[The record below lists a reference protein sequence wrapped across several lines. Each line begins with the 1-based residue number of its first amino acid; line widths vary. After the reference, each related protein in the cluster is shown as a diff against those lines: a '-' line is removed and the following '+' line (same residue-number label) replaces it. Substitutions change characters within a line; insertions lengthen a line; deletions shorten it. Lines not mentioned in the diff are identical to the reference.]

1 MEWLKSK
8 FEFYEVSNEGLVRS
22 VDKIVKCKG
31 NSTRV
36 CKGKLLKMVMDK
48 DGYYTVCIHDN
59 GTQFPY
65 FVHRLVAEAFIPNSD
80 NLPVVDH
87 INGNRQDNRVENLRW
102 LTVPQNNSTELARK
116 RKSESARKREDN
128 KKQIIQYAING
139 GLIGIYNSTM
149 EAERNTNIDRS
160 TIIRCCKNKQ
170 KTAGGYIWKYK
181 N

>member
-1 MEWLKSK
+1 MS
-8 FEFYEVSNEGLVRS
+8 
-22 VDKIVKCKG
+22 
-31 NSTRV
+31 
-36 CKGKLLKMVMDK
+36 
-48 DGYYTVCIHDN
+48 
-59 GTQFPY
+59 
-65 FVHRLVAEAFIPNSD
+65 
-80 NLPVVDH
+80 
-87 INGNRQDNRVENLRW
+87 
-102 LTVPQNNSTELARK
+102 QNNSTELARK
-116 RKSESARKREDN
+116 RKSEAARKREDN

>member
-22 VDKIVKCKG
+22 VDKMVKCKG

-59 GTQFPY
+59 DAQFPY
-65 FVHRLVAEAFIPNSD
+65 FVHKLVAEAFIPNPN
-80 NLPVVDH
+80 NLPIVHH
-87 INGNRQDNRVENLRW
+87 INGNNQDNRVENLEW
-102 LTVPQNNSTELARK
+102 STVLHNNSEPIARK
-116 RKSESARKREDN
+116 RKSEGAFKRKDN
-128 KKQIIQYAING
+128 KKQIIQYAIDG

-149 EAERNTNIDRS
+149 EAERNTNVDHS
-160 TIIRCCKNKQ
+160 TIIRCCENKQ